1 MHTLESHNQSEFLS
15 RVSHELRTP
24 LTSILG
30 YAEVMLTD
38 AKLSAESR
46 HHYAE
51 IILHE
56 GWRLSHIIDN
66 CIDIAFSDQRL
77 ALTVNEP
84 LDVSS
89 TVAEIL
95 ETHRSTMETRSVEWE
110 LIAPETPL
118 RTSANPARMRQL
130 LHNFIL
136 NTVRMASEGGRIEVE
151 MIPYDHGYEIEIRNR
166 SKILNTDG
174 TDAIRNAF
182 VWQHAP
188 NVELREPGVGFAFAK
203 HLLELEGGS
212 LTIEDHPTQ
221 GVSFLLRF
229 SNI

>member
-1 MHTLESHNQSEFLS
+1 MHTLELHNQSEFLS

-38 AKLSAESR
+38 PKLSAESR

-84 LDVSS
+84 LDVSA

-95 ETHRSTMETRSVEWE
+95 ETLRHTMEERSIEWE
-110 LIAPETPL
+110 LIPPETPV

-130 LHNFIL
+130 LHNFIF
-136 NTVRMASEGGRIEVE
+136 NTIRMSLQGGRIEVE
-151 MIPYDHGYEIEIRNR
+151 VTSYEYGYEIEIRNR
-166 SKILNTDG
+166 DNVPDTNG
-174 TDAIRNAF
+174 TEALRNEF

-203 HLLELEGGS
+203 HILELQGGS
-212 LTIEDHPTQ
+212 LTIEDRPTL

>member
-1 MHTLESHNQSEFLS
+1 MHTLELHNQSEFLS

-38 AKLSAESR
+38 PKLTVESR
-46 HHYAE
+46 QHFAE

-77 ALTVNEP
+77 ALTVNEL

-95 ETHRSTMETRSVEWE
+95 ETHRRTMETRSVKWE
-110 LIAPETPL
+110 LIAPETPV

-136 NTVRMASEGGRIEVE
+136 NTVRMTSQGGRVEVE
-151 MIPYDHGYEIEIRNR
+151 VISSDHGYQIEIRNR
-166 SKILNTDG
+166 DKVLSTDG
-174 TDAIRNAF
+174 TEAIRNEF

-188 NVELREPGVGFAFAK
+188 AVELREPGVGFAFAK

-212 LTIEDHPTQ
+212 LTLEDHPTQ
-221 GVSFLLRF
+221 GMSFLLRF
-229 SNI
+229 SNL